1 MLLNIK
7 RAFPKLVREVNM
19 IRFREEHR
27 SYEWVAEVML
37 SDSSMLYIKDYLFLD
52 GTRKYAYHWR
62 SSDGSMIARWD
73 NAAHWPTIPTYP
85 HHVHKV
91 GCELPMESDVR
102 SVADALSLIERKLT
116 DNRSDLNYSD

>member
-7 RAFPKLVREVNM
+7 RAFPNLVREVNI

-27 SYEWVAEVML
+27 SYEWVAEVVL

-52 GTRKYAYHWR
+52 GTRKYAYHWQ

-73 NAAHWPTIPTYP
+73 NAVHWPTIPTYP

-91 GCELPMESDVR
+91 GCEFPMGSDVR

-116 DNRSDLNYSD
+116 A